1 MLLLIL
7 MDMLVIDKDDENKIK
22 IIKFVNEDDKF
33 YGSQVIEIDYKEIKI
48 DNMMEFVIDLI
59 KSIEYELR
67 IKISKPILKYIE
79 EKLISNIKVKK
90 DKICEK

>member
-1 MLLLIL
+1 